1 MLKVN
6 GVDVSH
12 CKGFAYDGCHKIYL
26 VETDAD
32 IQEATRLGYMPLHT
46 MDELEKTFVESCPLR
61 FIHWWDLNKPSVVP
75 QCATS
80 VAFED
85 NNGTREYNF
94 KEL

>member
-61 FIHWWDLNKPSVVP
+61 FIDWWNLDKPSVVP
-75 QCATS
+75 QCAES
-80 VAFED
+80 VEFKDD
-85 NNGTREYNF
+85 NGKRKYNF
-94 KEL
+94 R

>member
-46 MDELEKTFVESCPLR
+46 MDELVKTFVESCPLR
-61 FIHWWDLNKPSVVP
+61 FIDWWDLSKSSVVP
-75 QCATS
+75 QCAKS
-80 VAFED
+80 VKFED
-85 NNGTREYNF
+85 DSGKIKYNF
-94 KEL
+94 E